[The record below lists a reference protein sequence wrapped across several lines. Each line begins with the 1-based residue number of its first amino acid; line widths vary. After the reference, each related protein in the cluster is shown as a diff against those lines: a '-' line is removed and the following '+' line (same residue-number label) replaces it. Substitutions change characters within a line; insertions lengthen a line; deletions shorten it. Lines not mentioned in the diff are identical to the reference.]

1 MMQKT
6 KSKKLL
12 IMAGGTGGHVFPGLA
27 VAHILLAEGWD
38 VRWLG
43 TADRME
49 ATLVPKHGVS
59 IDFIQIAGLRG
70 KGLSALIIAP
80 FTIIRAVLQ
89 AKKVINAFKP
99 DAVLGMGGYV
109 SGPGGIAAKL
119 SGIPIIIHE
128 QNSVAG
134 LTNKWLA
141 RFSTCVLQAFPGA
154 LNNAIV
160 VGNPVR
166 QEVTNLPHP
175 SMRLKDRKGRIHVLI
190 VGGSQGSQILNNVM
204 PLVFKQLPK
213 KIVVW
218 HQTGKGARE
227 SVIKVYGEA
236 NLYESKVAEFINN
249 MAEAYA
255 WADVVV
261 CRSGALTVSEVAAAG
276 VPAIFVPFKHK
287 DRQQYFNAKPLED
300 AGAAVIIEQVDFT
313 AVKVAALLLSWDR
326 ATLLNMAIKASKF
339 AVIDSAERVALII
352 NKVTN

>member
-1 MMQKT
+1 MIQHKNN
-6 KSKKLL
+6 KKLL

-27 VAHILLAEGWD
+27 VAHLLLAEGWD
-38 VRWLG
+38 VHWLG
-43 TADRME
+43 TANRME
-49 ATLVPKHGVS
+49 ATLVPKHGIS

-70 KGLSALIIAP
+70 KGFRSLIMAP
-80 FTIIRAVLQ
+80 FSILRAVLQ
-89 AKKVINAFKP
+89 AKKVISAFKP
-99 DAVLGMGGYV
+99 DIVLGMGGYV

-134 LTNKWLA
+134 LTNQWLA
-141 RFSTCVLQAFPGA
+141 KFATHVLQAFPGA
-154 LNNAIV
+154 LNNAMV

-166 QEVTNLPHP
+166 QEMTNLPDP
-175 SMRLKDRKGRIHVLI
+175 RMRFKNRSGRIHVLI
-190 VGGSQGSQILNNVM
+190 VGGSQGAQILNNVM
-204 PLVFKQLPK
+204 PLVLRRLSEKM
-213 KIVVW
+213 VVW

-227 SVIKVYGEA
+227 SVLKVYGEV
-236 NLYESKVAEFINN
+236 NLCENKVTEFIDN

-287 DRQQYFNAKPLED
+287 DRQQYFNAKPLKD
-300 AGAAVIIEQVDFT
+300 AGAAIIIDEVDFT
-313 AVKVAALLLSWDR
+313 VVKVAELLLSCDR
-326 ATLLNMAIKASKF
+326 TTLLSMAIKASKF
-339 AVIDSAERVALII
+339 GVIDSAERVASII

>member
-1 MMQKT
+1 
-6 KSKKLL
+6 
-12 IMAGGTGGHVFPGLA
+12 MAGGTGGHVFPGLA

-49 ATLVPKHGVS
+49 ADLVLKYGIP

-70 KGLSALIIAP
+70 KGWRSLIMAP
-80 FTIIRAVLQ
+80 FTILRAVLQ
-89 AKKVINAFKP
+89 AKKVISGFKP
-99 DAVLGMGGYV
+99 GAVLGMGGYV

-134 LTNKWLA
+134 LTNQWLA
-141 RFSTCVLQAFPGA
+141 KFATHVLQAFPGA
-154 LNNAIV
+154 LNNAVV

-175 SMRLKDRKGRIHVLI
+175 SIRFKDRNGRIHVLI
-190 VGGSQGSQILNNVM
+190 VGGSQGAQILNNVM
-204 PLVFKQLPK
+204 PLVFKQLSE

-218 HQTGKGARE
+218 HQTGKGARK
-227 SVIKVYGEA
+227 SVLKVYGEA
-236 NLYESKVAEFINN
+236 NLSESKVIEFIDN

-276 VPAIFVPFKHK
+276 IPAIFVPFKHK
-287 DRQQYFNAKPLED
+287 DCQQYFNAKPLKD
-300 AGAAVIIEQVDFT
+300 AGAAAIIEQVDFT
-313 AVKVAALLLSWDR
+313 VAKVAELLLSWDR
-326 ATLLNMAIKASKF
+326 TTLLNMAIKASKF
-339 AVIDSAERVALII
+339 GVIDSAERVASII